1 MKDLRYLN
9 FILTA
14 LTIVMALNLAVAW
27 TSGPSWISEARAQGI
42 PDEGAQR
49 NQIIE
54 ELRRLNKKADEV
66 REVLVSGKLHVRVS
80 PPRGQ
85 D

>member
-9 FILTA
+9 VILTV
-14 LTIVMALNLAVAW
+14 LTVVLALNLALAF
-27 TSGPSWISEARAQGI
+27 SGGPSWLPAARAQGI

-49 NQIIE
+49 AQIIE
-54 ELRRLNKKADEV
+54 QLRTLNRKADDV
-66 REVLVSGKLHVRVS
+66 RDVLVSGKLMVRVTM
-80 PPRGQ
+80 PRE

>member
-14 LTIVMALNLAVAW
+14 LTIVMTLNLAVAW
-27 TSGPSWISEARAQGI
+27 TAGPSWLPQAQAQGI

-49 NQIIE
+49 NQIIA
-54 ELRRLNKKADEV
+54 ELKRLNNKADEV
-66 REVLVSGKLHVRVS
+66 RDVMVSGKLYVKVAGAARE
-80 PPRGQ
+80 